1 MADEKKIKVT
11 GTPVTYGDG
20 ATRCTKEGK
29 GRYDLIPIGPMMYLR
44 TAIDGLCRAYGFIP
58 DNVKMNVDPMIYC
71 PSRLE
76 AFALIIE
83 NPDNTM
89 VLAHAMLE
97 MILIYEGIKDPSEI
111 RNNLTFWCRTIDKLA
126 HHFENGAKIYG
137 EHNCEKGIP
146 AWSFKDSCL
155 RHMLQWYTGQEDED
169 HYIAAIWNLWM
180 LMWTNINDQKNMT
193 TLWNMYQQWDPP
205 AQQPVYYNP
214 CPVHNQTAYNF
225 NTPGREYI
233 SPDSP
238 MINRTPVF
246 QTPSSGLDQLFSRP
260 GEIPD
265 ISKPLTP
272 NPFQVSPPPS
282 DEINW
287 DEVLRIVNAANNA
300 TSDSGDDK

>member
-1 MADEKKIKVT
+1 METSKDIKVT

-44 TAIDGLCRAYGFIP
+44 MAIDGVIRAYGFIP
-58 DNVKMNVDPMIYC
+58 ENVKSCADPMIYR

-83 NPDNTM
+83 HPDNTM

-111 RNNLTFWCRTIDKLA
+111 RNNPTFWCKTIDKLA

-180 LMWTNINDQKNMT
+180 LMWTNINNQKNMAT
-193 TLWNMYQQWDPP
+193 AWSGYQPVQPWP
-205 AQQPVYYNP
+205 QPVYYNAYP
-214 CPVHNQTAYNF
+214 TYYQTANHFGNSDNRYF
-225 NTPGREYI
+225 
-233 SPDSP
+233 SPDCSQ
-238 MINRTPVF
+238 MGRTPVF
-246 QTPSSGLDQLFSRP
+246 QTPSGGINPWFGVP
-260 GEIPD
+260 GQIPD
-265 ISKPLTP
+265 TSKPLTP
-272 NPFQVSPPPS
+272 NPFTVSPPPA
-282 DEINW
+282 DEIDW
-287 DEVLRIVNAANNA
+287 DELLRKIFASNNA
-300 TSDSGDDK
+300 TTDSGDDK